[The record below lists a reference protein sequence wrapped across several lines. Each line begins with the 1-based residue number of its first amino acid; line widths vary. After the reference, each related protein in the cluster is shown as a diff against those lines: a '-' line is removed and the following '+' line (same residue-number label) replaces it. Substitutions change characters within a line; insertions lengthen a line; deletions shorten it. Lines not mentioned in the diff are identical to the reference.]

1 MSSCESNIQ
10 SVRFTDDRLTFD
22 LVDGRTIT
30 APLAYYPT
38 LMNAS
43 SEQRSDFEIVGHMVH
58 WIGLDSDLSSDCLL
72 EGAKELPLYYSSDE
86 HRAGAESESKYE
98 E

>member
-1 MSSCESNIQ
+1 MNAYEVDIK
-10 SVRFTDDRLTFD
+10 VVHFTKDTLTFD

-72 EGAKELPLYYSSDE
+72 KGAKELPLYYSSDE
-86 HRAGAESESKYE
+86 HRAVAESESKYE

>member
-1 MSSCESNIQ
+1 MRICEANIQ
-10 SVRFTDDRLTFD
+10 SARFTKDSLTFD

-72 EGAKELPLYYSSDE
+72 KGAKELPLYYSSDE
-86 HRAGAESESKYE
+86 HRAVAESESKYE